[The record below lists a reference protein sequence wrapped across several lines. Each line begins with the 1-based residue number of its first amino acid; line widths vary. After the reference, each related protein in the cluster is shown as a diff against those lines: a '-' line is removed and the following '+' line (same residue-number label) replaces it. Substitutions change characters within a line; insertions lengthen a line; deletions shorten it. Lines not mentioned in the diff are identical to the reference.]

1 MIEKLKV
8 AVINM
13 DLRLLLFE
21 WVLAREHGSWAFNV
35 FFSPLKEREDEKGN
49 TKETSLG
56 RSFLSF

>member
-21 WVLAREHGSWAFNV
+21 WVLAREHSSWAFYV
-35 FFSPLKEREDEKGN
+35 FFFSPLKEREDEKGN
-49 TKETSLG
+49 TMETSLG
-56 RSFLSF
+56 R